1 MKWKTVGSMRA
12 AKSKTVVHLN
22 MVISPVDIS
31 WFFLVEMGGI
41 HSWSKIGH
49 VPLQLG
55 LSWLLCCH
63 FIFVW
68 LFSLIIPVVVNT
80 PCIKKNNKSYSTS
93 VVISLSLLQDRL
105 GVRPHVIQ
113 IKLPQENIIKYGLR
127 LGDEMILAALSVF
140 KPEAFGLQGPQL
152 IRTQPR
158 GESDPE
164 DPYDQ
169 DYLRR
174 TSRQSQG
181 VTNYQN
187 VCRLVYGELLP
198 RLWT

>member
-1 MKWKTVGSMRA
+1 M
-12 AKSKTVVHLN
+12 
-22 MVISPVDIS
+22 
-31 WFFLVEMGGI
+31 
-41 HSWSKIGH
+41 
-49 VPLQLG
+49 
-55 LSWLLCCH
+55 
-63 FIFVW
+63 
-68 LFSLIIPVVVNT
+68 
-80 PCIKKNNKSYSTS
+80 
-93 VVISLSLLQDRL
+93 QDRL

-127 LGDEMILAALSVF
+127 LGDEMILAPLALF

-152 IRTQPR
+152 SRTQLR

-181 VTNYQN
+181 VKNYE
-187 VCRLVYGELLP
+187 VFEGRLLVLVIAQTHGLNPQLVSAESAV
-198 RLWT
+198 